1 MELLPSTEV
10 IAGAAAMGAI
20 IMAAT
25 MAYLAFLP
33 AVSPAMGWWAIAT
46 LANGAGLLM
55 PGLWSDA
62 AARPA
67 VAAGQSALALS
78 ALLVYAGARRFI
90 YGRIELARLGILF
103 GLLVLAAILW
113 ASARLSAPLI
123 PAITALLFLA
133 SSWAFGREWLRQR
146 DPVIGVVAIPLTAS
160 CAVELLTL
168 LPASDLGQAT
178 FLQGIGQLAGLA
190 TGVLATAA
198 VMRRGQSAAVEQEL
212 QRALDS
218 LQLHEREERMRL
230 AVENERSR
238 LLEVMEGVPQA
249 LVLYDAEDHLVFSN
263 TNFGRIFSKTCDLHN
278 PGTSFET
285 IMRASIERSE
295 YGGNREEIEATAER
309 RLAEHHNPTG
319 PSEYTLFDGRTIQ
332 VVERKTHDG
341 STVAAY
347 SDITEYRRRQ
357 DALTLIVGNRAD
369 GRSFLDAAAHALAVG
384 LGYRCA
390 GIAQRSADG
399 REARILAYWEN
410 GQPGM
415 IPSFSLVG
423 APGGLCYEPGAGT
436 VIIPDGVA
444 DRYPADSYLK
454 RAGIVAYQGQ
464 AFFGDGGEPLG
475 HIFAMDDK
483 PAPPGTEPHPLLSL
497 IARWVGTESQRL
509 AAERALVAA
518 KEAAEE
524 ASRAKTTFLAT
535 MSHELRTP
543 LNAIIGFSEI
553 MRDEL
558 LGPLGKAQY
567 KTYAEDICQSGGH
580 LLSLINDLLDLSKAG
595 AGKIDLAEE
604 EIEPR
609 NLIESCLRLVETR
622 ARRNNVQIYNLVG
635 NPLPRIY
642 ADRRRLKQ
650 ILLNLLANAV
660 KFTPA
665 HGSITVRTR
674 QDMQGFHIEVADTG
688 VGIAAEDIPK
698 VMLPFGQV
706 DSVISRRA
714 EGVGLGLPLSKVLAE
729 LHGGRLAIESQLGK
743 GTTVALV
750 LPPARVRAMQ
760 AAE

>member
-33 AVSPAMGWWAIAT
+33 AVSPAMGWWAVAT
-46 LANGAGLLM
+46 LANGAGLLL

-67 VAAGQSALALS
+67 IAAGQSALALS
-78 ALLVYAGARRFI
+78 ALLVYAGASRFI
-90 YGRIELARLGILF
+90 HGRIDPIRFGALF
-103 GLLVLAAILW
+103 GLLVLGAILW
-113 ASARLSAPLI
+113 AADKSSAPLI
-123 PAITALLFLA
+123 PAMTALLFLA

-146 DPVIGVVAIPLTAS
+146 DPVAGVVAIPLTVS
-160 CAVELLTL
+160 CAAKLLELLA
-168 LPASDLGQAT
+168 ASDLGPAT
-178 FLQGIGQLAGLA
+178 YLQGIGQLAGLA

-198 VMRRGQSAAVEQEL
+198 VMRRGQSAVVELEL

-249 LVLYDAEDHLVFSN
+249 LVLYDAEDRLVFSN
-263 TNFGRIFSKTCDLHN
+263 SNFSRMFPRTQDLHC
-278 PGTSFET
+278 PGISFEAV
-285 IMRASIERSE
+285 IRASAERGA
-295 YGGNREEIEATAER
+295 YGGDREQIEATARR
-309 RLAEHHNPTG
+309 RLAMHRNPDG
-319 PSEYTLFDGRTIQ
+319 PFEYALSDGRIIQ
-332 VVERKTHDG
+332 VVERKTHDN
-341 STVAAY
+341 STVIAY

-357 DALTLIVGNRAD
+357 DALTLIVGNRSE
-369 GRSFLDAAAHALAVG
+369 GGSLLDATAKALAVG
-384 LGYRCA
+384 LGYRWA
-390 GIAQRSADG
+390 GIAELRDGG
-399 REARILAYWEN
+399 REARMLSLWADGRSGTPIT
-410 GQPGM
+410 
-415 IPSFSLVG
+415 FSL
-423 APGGLCYEPGAGT
+423 AGT
-436 VIIPDGVA
+436 PSGHCYALGKTLVIPERVGELFPQDKWVA
-444 DRYPADSYLK
+444 QLGA
-454 RAGIVAYQGQ
+454 VAYQGAVFRNENGEAVGHVF
-464 AFFGDGGEPLG
+464 AF
-475 HIFAMDDK
+475 DDK
-483 PAPPGTEPHPLLSL
+483 PDPRGPEPHPLLNL
-497 IARWVGTESQRL
+497 IAHWIGMELQRVS
-509 AAERALVAA
+509 AERRLIEA

-558 LGPLGKAQY
+558 LGPLGKPQY

-622 ARRNNVQIYNLVG
+622 ARRNNVQIYNLAG
-635 NPLPRIY
+635 GSLPKIY

-665 HGSITVRTR
+665 HGSVTVRTR
-674 QDMQGFHIEVADTG
+674 QDAQGFQIEVTDTG

-714 EGVGLGLPLSKVLAE
+714 EGVGLGLPVSKVLAE
-729 LHGGRLAIESQLGK
+729 LHGGRLTIESQLGQ
-743 GTTVALV
+743 GTTVALM
-750 LPPARVRAMQ
+750 LPASRVCAVQ

>member
-55 PGLWSDA
+55 PGLWGDA

-90 YGRIELARLGILF
+90 YGRIEPARLGILF
-103 GLLVLAAILW
+103 GLLVLAAFLW
-113 ASARLSAPLI
+113 ASGRLSAPLI

-146 DPVIGVVAIPLTAS
+146 DPVVGVVAIPLTAS
-160 CAVELLTL
+160 CAVELLKL
-168 LPASDLGQAT
+168 VLAPDLGPT
-178 FLQGIGQLAGLA
+178 GFLQGVGQLAGLA

-198 VMRRGQSAAVEQEL
+198 VMRRGQSAVVEQEL

-249 LVLYDAEDHLVFSN
+249 LVLYDAEDRLVFSN
-263 TNFGRIFSKTCDLHN
+263 SNFSRMFSQTRDLHS
-278 PGTSFET
+278 PGISFEALV
-285 IMRASIERSE
+285 RASIERGA
-295 YGGNREEIEATAER
+295 YGGDRQQIEATAQR
-309 RLAEHHNPTG
+309 RLDAHRDPRG
-319 PSEYTLFDGRTIQ
+319 PFEYALSDGRTIQ
-332 VVERKTHDG
+332 VVERKTHDN
-341 STVAAY
+341 STVVAY
-347 SDITEYRRRQ
+347 TDITEYRRRQ
-357 DALTLIVGNRAD
+357 DALTLIVGNRP
-369 GRSFLDAAAHALAVG
+369 GGGSFLDAAAKALAVG
-384 LGYRCA
+384 LGYRWA
-390 GIAQRSADG
+390 GIAELGHDG
-399 REARILAYWEN
+399 REARMLAFWAD
-410 GQPGM
+410 GQPGTP
-415 IPSFSLVG
+415 ITFSL
-423 APGGLCYEPGAGT
+423 AGT
-436 VIIPDGVA
+436 PSGHCYALGKPLVIPDRVA
-444 DRYPADSYLK
+444 ELFPQDKWVTQLDA
-454 RAGIVAYQGQ
+454 VAYQGAVFCGENGETVGHVF
-464 AFFGDGGEPLG
+464 AF
-475 HIFAMDDK
+475 DDK
-483 PAPPGTEPHPLLSL
+483 ADLRGPEPHPLLNL
-497 IARWVGTESQRL
+497 IAHWIGMELQRVS
-509 AAERALVAA
+509 AEHRLIQA
-518 KEAAEE
+518 KETAEE

-558 LGPLGKAQY
+558 LGPLGKVQY

-635 NPLPRIY
+635 SPLPKIY

-743 GTTVALV
+743 GTMVALV

>member
-10 IAGAAAMGAI
+10 IATAAALGAI

-33 AVSPAMGWWAIAT
+33 AVSPAMGWWALAT
-46 LANGAGLLM
+46 LANGAGLLL
-55 PGLWSDA
+55 PGLWADA
-62 AARPA
+62 ASRPA

-78 ALLVYAGARRFI
+78 ALLIYAGARRFI
-90 YGRIELARLGILF
+90 HNYVEARRLGLLL
-103 GLLVLAAILW
+103 GLVAFAAALW
-113 ASARLSAPLI
+113 ASGVLSAPLI

-133 SSWAFGREWLRQR
+133 AAWEFARDWQRQR
-146 DPVIGVVAIPLTAS
+146 DPVVGVVAVPLIAS
-160 CAVELLTL
+160 GIVELLKL
-168 LPASDLGQAT
+168 LLAPELGPT
-178 FLQGIGQLAGLA
+178 GPLQWIGQLAGLA
-190 TGVLATAA
+190 AAILATAA

-249 LVLYDAEDHLVFSN
+249 VVLFDAQDRLVFSN
-263 TNFGRIFSKTCDLHN
+263 SNFSRMFPSTRDLHGA
-278 PGTSFET
+278 GTSFE
-285 IMRASIERSE
+285 ALVKAGIERGT
-295 YGGNREEIEATAER
+295 YGGDRQAIETLARR
-309 RLAEHHNPTG
+309 RLEAHLNPRG
-319 PSEYTLFDGRTIQ
+319 PFEYPLSDGRTIQ
-332 VVERKTHDG
+332 VVERKTHDN
-341 STVAAY
+341 STVVAY
-347 SDITEYRRRQ
+347 TDITEYRRRQ
-357 DALTLIVGNRAD
+357 DALTLIVGNRPE
-369 GRSFLDAAAHALAVG
+369 GRSFLEAAAQALAVG
-384 LGYRCA
+384 LGYRWA
-390 GIAQRSADG
+390 GIAELGRDG
-399 REARILAYWEN
+399 REARVLALWAD
-410 GQPGM
+410 GRPAQPFT
-415 IPSFSLVG
+415 FSL
-423 APGGLCYEPGAGT
+423 AGT
-436 VIIPDGVA
+436 PSGQCYAHGKTLVVPD
-444 DRYPADSYLK
+444 
-454 RAGIVAYQGQ
+454 RAPELFAHDKWLAQSGAVAYQGTVFCDERGETVGHVF
-464 AFFGDGGEPLG
+464 AFDDEPDLRG
-475 HIFAMDDK
+475 
-483 PAPPGTEPHPLLSL
+483 PEPHPLLNL
-497 IARWVGTESQRL
+497 IAHWIGMEMQRVS
-509 AAERALVAA
+509 AERRLIQA
-518 KEAAEE
+518 KETAEE

-558 LGPLGKAQY
+558 LGPLGKPQY

-622 ARRNNVQIYNLVG
+622 ARRNNVHIYNLIG
-635 NPLPRIY
+635 SPLPKLY

-665 HGSITVRTR
+665 HGSVTVRTR
-674 QDMQGFHIEVADTG
+674 QDAQGFHIEVIDTG
-688 VGIAAEDIPK
+688 VGIALEDIPK

-750 LPPARVRAMQ
+750 LPASRVRSIQ

>member
-10 IAGAAAMGAI
+10 IAAAAALGAI
-20 IMAAT
+20 IMAVT

-33 AVSPAMGWWAIAT
+33 AVSRAMGWWAVAT

-55 PGLWSDA
+55 PGLWIDA
-62 AARPA
+62 ASRPA
-67 VAAGQSALALS
+67 AAAGQSALALS
-78 ALLVYAGARRFI
+78 ALLVYAGTLRFI
-90 YGRIELARLGILF
+90 HDRIEPARLGILF
-103 GLLVLAAILW
+103 GLLVAAAILW
-113 ASARLSAPLI
+113 ASEALSAPLI

-133 SSWAFGREWLRQR
+133 SSWEFAREWWRQR
-146 DPVIGVVAIPLTAS
+146 DPVVGVIAVPLGAS
-160 CAVELLTL
+160 CAVELLKL
-168 LPASDLGQAT
+168 VLAPDLGPTGA
-178 FLQGIGQLAGLA
+178 LQWVGQLAGLA

-198 VMRRGQSAAVEQEL
+198 VMRRGQSAAIEQEL

-249 LVLYDAEDHLVFSN
+249 VVLYDAQDRLVFSN
-263 TNFGRIFSKTCDLHN
+263 SNFSRMFPRTGDLHS
-278 PGTSFET
+278 PGISFEALV
-285 IMRASIERSE
+285 RAGVERGT
-295 YGGNREEIEATAER
+295 YGGDRQQMEAIAQR
-309 RLAEHHNPTG
+309 RLDAHRDPRG
-319 PSEYTLFDGRTIQ
+319 PFEYALSDGRTIQ
-332 VVERKTHDG
+332 VVERKTHDN
-341 STVAAY
+341 STVVAY
-347 SDITEYRRRQ
+347 TDITEYRRRQ
-357 DALTLIVGNRAD
+357 DALTLIVGNRPE
-369 GRSFLDAAAHALAVG
+369 GSSFLDAAAKALAVG
-384 LGYRCA
+384 LGYRWA
-390 GIAQRSADG
+390 GIAELGHDG
-399 REARILAYWEN
+399 REARMLALCAD
-410 GQPGM
+410 GRPGG
-415 IPSFSLVG
+415 PVTFSL
-423 APGGLCYEPGAGT
+423 AGT
-436 VIIPDGVA
+436 PSGHCYALGKTLVVPARVQELFPQ
-444 DRYPADSYLK
+444 DRWLAETG
-454 RAGIVAYQGQ
+454 AVAYQG
-464 AFFGDGGEPLG
+464 AVFFGEHGEIVG
-475 HIFAMDDK
+475 HVFAFDDK
-483 PAPPGTEPHPLLSL
+483 PDLRGPEPHPLLNL
-497 IARWVGTESQRL
+497 IAHWIGMELQRVL
-509 AAERALVAA
+509 AERRLIQA
-518 KEAAEE
+518 KETAEE

-558 LGPLGKAQY
+558 LGPLGKPQY

-609 NLIESCLRLVETR
+609 NLIDSCLRLVETR
-622 ARRNNVQIYNLVG
+622 ARRSNVQIYNLVG
-635 NPLPRIY
+635 SPLPKIY

-665 HGSITVRTR
+665 QGSVTVRTR
-674 QDMQGFHIEVADTG
+674 QDAQGFHIEVADTG
-688 VGIAAEDIPK
+688 VGIALEDIPK

-714 EGVGLGLPLSKVLAE
+714 EGVGLGLPVSKVLAE

-750 LPPARVRAMQ
+750 LPAARVRAVQ

>member
-10 IAGAAAMGAI
+10 IAGAATMGAI

-33 AVSPAMGWWAIAT
+33 AVSPAMGWWAVAT
-46 LANGAGLLM
+46 LATGAGLLL
-55 PGLWSDA
+55 PGLWSDV
-62 AARPA
+62 AARSA
-67 VAAGQSALALS
+67 MAAGQSALALS
-78 ALLVYAGARRFI
+78 ALLVYAGACRFI
-90 YGRIELARLGILF
+90 HGRIDPARVGALF

-113 ASARLSAPLI
+113 ASDRSSAPLI

-133 SSWAFGREWLRQR
+133 AAWAFGREWLRQR

-160 CAVELLTL
+160 CAVELLKL
-168 LPASDLGQAT
+168 LPASDLGPASY
-178 FLQGIGQLAGLA
+178 LQGAGQLAGLA

-198 VMRRGQSAAVEQEL
+198 VMRRGQSAAVEREL

-249 LVLYDAEDHLVFSN
+249 LVLYDAEDRLVFSN
-263 TNFGRIFSKTCDLHN
+263 SNFSRLFPLTRDLHS
-278 PGTSFET
+278 PGTRFEDL
-285 IMRASIERSE
+285 IRAAAERGSYE
-295 YGGNREEIEATAER
+295 GDRQQADAIAER
-309 RLAEHHNPTG
+309 RLAAHRDPRG
-319 PSEYTLFDGRTIQ
+319 PFEYTLNDGRTIQ
-332 VVERKTHDG
+332 VVERKTHDN
-341 STVAAY
+341 STVVAY
-347 SDITEYRRRQ
+347 TDITEYRRRQ
-357 DALTLIVGNRAD
+357 DALTLIVGNRPE
-369 GRSFLDAAAHALAVG
+369 GETFLDAAAKALAVG
-384 LGYRCA
+384 LGYRWA
-390 GIAQRSADG
+390 GIAELGRGGGEARMLSFWADG
-399 REARILAYWEN
+399 R
-410 GQPGM
+410 PGM
-415 IPSFSLVG
+415 PITFSL
-423 APGGLCYEPGAGT
+423 AGT
-436 VIIPDGVA
+436 PSGHCYSLGKTLVIPERVGELFPQDKWVA
-444 DRYPADSYLK
+444 QLGA
-454 RAGIVAYQGQ
+454 VAYQGALFRGENGETVGHVF
-464 AFFGDGGEPLG
+464 AF
-475 HIFAMDDK
+475 DDK
-483 PAPPGTEPHPLLSL
+483 PDLRGPEPHPLLSL
-497 IARWVGTESQRL
+497 IAHWIGMELQRVS
-509 AAERALVAA
+509 AERRLIQA

-558 LGPLGKAQY
+558 LGPLGKPQY

-622 ARRNNVQIYNLVG
+622 ARRNNVQIYNMIG
-635 NPLPRIY
+635 SSLPKIY

-665 HGSITVRTR
+665 HGSVTVRTR
-674 QDMQGFHIEVADTG
+674 QDAQGFHIEVADTG

-729 LHGGRLAIESQLGK
+729 LHGGRLAIESQLGQ
-743 GTTVALV
+743 GTTVALT
-750 LPPARVRAMQ
+750 LPASRVCAVQ